1 MAYQKTA
8 KDKAWDKERT
18 KMKSEISNWISKC
31 SEKEKKI
38 REQDKKIADLE
49 LQLRTYHQVISTLSN
64 GKATPEEIIT
74 SMKKT
79 EDFADTMNFLLNKA
93 GGFYI

>member
-18 KMKSEISNWISKC
+18 KMRSEISNWISKC
-31 SEKEKKI
+31 GEKEKKI

-49 LQLRTYHQVISTLSN
+49 SQLRTYHQVISTLSN
-64 GKATPEEIIT
+64 GKATPEEIIS
-74 SMKKT
+74 SMKRT
-79 EDFADTMNFLLNKA
+79 EDFANTMDVLFKA

>member
-31 SEKEKKI
+31 GEKEKKI
-38 REQDKKIADLE
+38 QEQNKKIADLE
-49 LQLRTYHQVISTLSN
+49 AQLRTCHQVISTLSN
-64 GKATPEEIIT
+64 GKATPEEIII

-79 EDFADTMNFLLNKA
+79 EDFADTMNFLLNKV

>member
-31 SEKEKKI
+31 GEKEKKI

-49 LQLRTYHQVISTLSN
+49 SQLQIYHKVISTLSN
-64 GKATPEEIIT
+64 GKATPEEIIS
-74 SMKKT
+74 SMKRT
-79 EDFADTMNFLLNKA
+79 EDFANTMDVLLKA

>member
-1 MAYQKTA
+1 MSYQKTA

-18 KMKSEISNWISKC
+18 KMRSEISNWISKC
-31 SEKEKKI
+31 GEKERQI
-38 REQDKKIADLE
+38 QEQNKKIADLE
-49 LQLRTYHQVISTLSN
+49 SQLRIYHQVISTLSN

-79 EDFADTMNFLLNKA
+79 EDFADTMNFLLKA
-93 GGFYI
+93 GGLYI

>member
-1 MAYQKTA
+1 MSYQKTA

-18 KMKSEISNWISKC
+18 KMRSEISNWISKC
-31 SEKEKKI
+31 GEKERQI
-38 REQDKKIADLE
+38 QEQNKKIADLE
-49 LQLRTYHQVISTLSN
+49 TQLRTYHQVISTLSN

-79 EDFADTMNFLLNKA
+79 EDFADTMNFLLKA
-93 GGFYI
+93 GGLYI

>member
-31 SEKEKKI
+31 GEKEKKI
-38 REQDKKIADLE
+38 QEQDKKIADLE
-49 LQLRTYHQVISTLSN
+49 SQLRTYHQVISTLSN

-74 SMKKT
+74 SMKRT
-79 EDFADTMNFLLNKA
+79 EDFADTMNVLLKA

>member
-18 KMKSEISNWISKC
+18 KMKSEISNWISRC
-31 SEKEKKI
+31 GEKEKQI
-38 REQDKKIADLE
+38 QEQNKKIADLE
-49 LQLRTYHQVISTLSN
+49 SQLRTCHQVISTLSN

-79 EDFADTMNFLLNKA
+79 EDFADTMNFLLNKV

>member
-31 SEKEKKI
+31 GEKERQI
-38 REQDKKIADLE
+38 QEQNKKIADLE
-49 LQLRTYHQVISTLSN
+49 TQLRTYHQVISTLSN

-79 EDFADTMNFLLNKA
+79 ENFADTMNFLLKA
-93 GGFYI
+93 GGLYI

>member
-18 KMKSEISNWISKC
+18 KMKSEISNWISRC
-31 SEKEKKI
+31 GEKEKKI
-38 REQDKKIADLE
+38 QEQNKKIADLE
-49 LQLRTYHQVISTLSN
+49 SQLRTYHQVISTLSN
-64 GKATPEEIIT
+64 GKASPEEIIS
-74 SMKKT
+74 SMKRT
-79 EDFADTMNFLLNKA
+79 EDFANTMNVLLKA

>member
-1 MAYQKTA
+1 MSYQKTA
-8 KDKAWDKERT
+8 KDKAWEKERT
-18 KMKSEISNWISKC
+18 KMRSEISNWISKC
-31 SEKEKKI
+31 GEKE
-38 REQDKKIADLE
+38 RQSQEQNRKIADLE
-49 LQLRTYHQVISTLSN
+49 TQLRTYHQVISTLSN

-79 EDFADTMNFLLNKA
+79 ENFADTMNFLLKA

>member
-1 MAYQKTA
+1 MSYQKTA

-31 SEKEKKI
+31 GEKERQI
-38 REQDKKIADLE
+38 QEQNKKIADLE
-49 LQLRTYHQVISTLSN
+49 TQLRTYHQVISTLSN

-79 EDFADTMNFLLNKA
+79 EDFADTMNFLLKA
-93 GGFYI
+93 GGLYI

>member
-1 MAYQKTA
+1 MSYQKTA

-18 KMKSEISNWISKC
+18 KMRSEISNWISKC
-31 SEKEKKI
+31 GEKERQI
-38 REQDKKIADLE
+38 QEQNKKIADLE
-49 LQLRTYHQVISTLSN
+49 SQLRTYHQVISTLSN

-79 EDFADTMNFLLNKA
+79 ENFADTMNFLLKA
-93 GGFYI
+93 GGLYI

>member
-18 KMKSEISNWISKC
+18 KMRSEISNWISKC
-31 SEKEKKI
+31 GEKERQI
-38 REQDKKIADLE
+38 QEQNKKIADLE
-49 LQLRTYHQVISTLSN
+49 AQLRTYHQVISTLSN

-79 EDFADTMNFLLNKA
+79 EDFADTMNFLFKA

>member
-31 SEKEKKI
+31 GEKERQI
-38 REQDKKIADLE
+38 QEQNKKIADLE
-49 LQLRTYHQVISTLSN
+49 SQLRTYHQVISTLSN

-79 EDFADTMNFLLNKA
+79 ENFADTMNFLLKA
-93 GGFYI
+93 GGLYI

>member
-1 MAYQKTA
+1 MSYQKTA

-18 KMKSEISNWISKC
+18 KMRSEISNWISKC
-31 SEKEKKI
+31 GEKEKQI
-38 REQDKKIADLE
+38 QEQNKKIADLE
-49 LQLRTYHQVISTLSN
+49 SQLRTYHQVISTLSN

-79 EDFADTMNFLLNKA
+79 EDFADTMNFLLKA
-93 GGFYI
+93 GGLYI

>member
-18 KMKSEISNWISKC
+18 KMRSEISNWISKC
-31 SEKEKKI
+31 GEKEKKI

-49 LQLRTYHQVISTLSN
+49 SQLRIYHQVISTLSN
-64 GKATPEEIIT
+64 GKATPEEIIS
-74 SMKKT
+74 SMKRT
-79 EDFADTMNFLLNKA
+79 EDFANTMDVLFKA

>member
-31 SEKEKKI
+31 GEKEKKI

-49 LQLRTYHQVISTLSN
+49 SQLRIYHQVISTLSN
-64 GKATPEEIIT
+64 GKATPEEIIS
-74 SMKKT
+74 SMKRT
-79 EDFADTMNFLLNKA
+79 EDFANTMDVLFKA

>member
-1 MAYQKTA
+1 MSYQKTA

-18 KMKSEISNWISKC
+18 KMSSEISNWSSKC
-31 SEKEKKI
+31 GEKERQI
-38 REQDKKIADLE
+38 QEQNKKIADLE
-49 LQLRTYHQVISTLSN
+49 SQLRIYHQVISTLSN

-79 EDFADTMNFLLNKA
+79 EDFADTMNFLLKA
-93 GGFYI
+93 EGLYI

>member
-18 KMKSEISNWISKC
+18 KMRSEISNWISKC
-31 SEKEKKI
+31 GEKEKKI
-38 REQDKKIADLE
+38 QEQDKKIADLE
-49 LQLRTYHQVISTLSN
+49 AQLQTYHQVISTLSN
-64 GKATPEEIIT
+64 GTATPEEIIA

-79 EDFADTMNFLLNKA
+79 ENFADTMNFLLNKA